1 MIININETIEV
12 RDSFGIV
19 QEKVWYLEVLQG
31 NIVRVITEEG
41 PSDDFSYCIV
51 LNNFFTQK
59 SYTLNHLFVGMC
71 EEYEGENIYVSG
83 SVLAD
88 RIISK
93 IMKAG
98 KINLKYWAEVVDGD
112 IRF

>member
-1 MIININETIEV
+1 
-12 RDSFGIV
+12 
-19 QEKVWYLEVLQG
+19 
-31 NIVRVITEEG
+31 
-41 PSDDFSYCIV
+41 
-51 LNNFFTQK
+51 
-59 SYTLNHLFVGMC
+59 MC